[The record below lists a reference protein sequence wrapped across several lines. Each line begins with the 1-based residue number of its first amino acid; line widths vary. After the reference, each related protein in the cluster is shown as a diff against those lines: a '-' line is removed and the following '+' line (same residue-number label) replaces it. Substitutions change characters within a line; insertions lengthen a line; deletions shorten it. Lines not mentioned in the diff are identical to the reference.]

1 MQMPGLPAPAAPVT
15 APVPAEVP
23 IPIGGLPVPVPGQ
36 VPAPLAASLPAEV
49 PVPVLQAPLLGSS
62 AATGGPAIARCRPV
76 SRTAPGR
83 TGRSTSV
90 RPSRAPQ
97 KTQKTQK
104 SQQAKAVRVDAVQ
117 TDAAH
122 SARDRRTRKIVEV
135 GTRGASFVF
144 RHRAGNAVIFL
155 VLLVAA
161 AQLFVLQ
168 ISDAATLRAQ
178 AAGQLKVTDLEKAVR
193 GSVVDRNNQQLA
205 FTTESRALTFQPKRI
220 RQQLEEAKK
229 KNSAAPDP
237 QQRLRDI
244 AKEVAGKLNNK
255 PDYQTVLKKLQSDEN
270 FAYLARAVDPAIA
283 GVISEKY
290 PEVGSERQDLRQYPG
305 GSLAANVVG
314 GIDWDG
320 HGLLGLEES
329 LDSVLSGTDGAVT
342 YDRGSDGVVIPGSY
356 RNRHRSVNGSTV
368 QLTIDDDI
376 QFYVQQQV
384 QQAKNLSGAHDVSA
398 VVLDAKTGEVLA
410 MANDNT
416 FDPSQD
422 IGRQAD
428 KQLGNLVVSSPFE
441 PGSVNKVITASSVIE
456 YGLSNPDEVLQ
467 VPGAIQMGGVTIHD
481 AWDHGVMPYTTTG
494 VFGKSSNVGTLMLA
508 QRVGPERFY
517 DMVRKF
523 GLGQRANVGL
533 PGESAGLV
541 PPVDQWSGSTF
552 SNLPIGQGLSMTL
565 LQMTGM
571 YQAIA
576 NDGLRMPPR
585 IIKATI
591 GPDGSRD
598 RRTASRRYSGGFSAD
613 RPDCAADVAGCRA
626 TRPDGLPAG
635 HGPGGRGAGISDGR
649 QDRDRPA
656 NQPRV
661 RLLLRQRLLDHL
673 RRDGHRRRSALRDR
687 PDDGQPGAQ
696 CGRLGRTLGGPA
708 VPQHRRLADAAG
720 ERAAVTRSGAAADL
734 AGHLSKSTV
743 KPLGLPTCV
752 PGGRTCGRVVPR
764 T

>member
-1 MQMPGLPAPAAPVT
+1 
-15 APVPAEVP
+15 
-23 IPIGGLPVPVPGQ
+23 
-36 VPAPLAASLPAEV
+36 
-49 PVPVLQAPLLGSS
+49 
-62 AATGGPAIARCRPV
+62 
-76 SRTAPGR
+76 
-83 TGRSTSV
+83 
-90 RPSRAPQ
+90 
-97 KTQKTQK
+97 
-104 SQQAKAVRVDAVQ
+104 
-117 TDAAH
+117 
-122 SARDRRTRKIVEV
+122 VEV
-135 GTRGASFVF
+135 GTRGASFAF

-255 PDYQTVLKKLQSDEN
+255 PDYQTVLKKLQSDDN

-422 IGRQAD
+422 IGRQGD

-591 GPDGSRD
+591 GPDGSRTEEP
-598 RRTASRRYSGGFSAD
+598 RPEGIRVVSAQTAQTVRQMLRAVVQHDPMGYQQGTGPAAAVPGYQMAGKTGTAQQINPACGCYFDNVYWITFAGMATVDDPRYVIGLMMDNPERNAD
-613 RPDCAADVAGCRA
+613 GS
-626 TRPDGLPAG
+626 AG
-635 HGPGGRGAGISDGR
+635 HSAAPLFHNIAGWLMQRENVPLSPDPGP
-649 QDRDRPA
+649 
-656 NQPRV
+656 
-661 RLLLRQRLLDHL
+661 LL
-673 RRDGHRRRSALRDR
+673 
-687 PDDGQPGAQ
+687 
-696 CGRLGRTLGGPA
+696 TLQG
-708 VPQHRRLADAAG
+708 
-720 ERAAVTRSGAAADL
+720 T
-734 AGHLSKSTV
+734 
-743 KPLGLPTCV
+743 
-752 PGGRTCGRVVPR
+752 
-764 T
+764 